1 MNNDHVEVVPIF
13 PIPVYFA
20 ICEDD
25 IKQSIDYMENAPI
38 DLEKDQDTLK
48 EYGTISSDNYI
59 LNRPEMTGLREWIMN
74 HVDNYARN
82 VLAWDFNKIDLT
94 MSWVSIKE
102 KGQRHKYHIHPNS
115 LISGV
120 FYRDTDDIEPISFLR
135 PRKFTNF
142 EIERNENIDAPYAF
156 DHHNFTPRKNTLVLF
171 PSETQH
177 SVGKIKQD
185 LPRKSLAFNTFI
197 FEKIGRPDSLTELD
211 LSKPNN

>member
-38 DLEKDQDTLK
+38 DLEKDQDILK

-120 FYRDTDDIEPISFLR
+120 FYWDTDDIEPISFLR

-156 DHHNFTPRKNTLVLF
+156 DHHNFIPRKNTLVLF

>member
-38 DLEKDQDTLK
+38 DLEKDQDVLK
-48 EYGTISSDNYI
+48 EYGTISSDDYI
-59 LNRPEMTGLREWIMN
+59 LNRPEMTSLREWIMN

-82 VLAWDFNKIDLT
+82 VLAWNFNKIDLT

-120 FYRDTDDIEPISFLR
+120 FYWDTDDIEPISFLR
-135 PRKFTNF
+135 PRKFNNF
-142 EIERNENIDAPYAF
+142 EIDRNENIDAPYAF
-156 DHHNFTPRKNTLVLF
+156 DHHNFTPRKNTLILF

-185 LPRKSLAFNTFI
+185 SPRKSLAFNTFI
-197 FEKIGRPDSLTELD
+197 FEKIGRPDSLTELN
-211 LSKPNN
+211 LSKD

>member
-48 EYGTISSDNYI
+48 EYGTISADNYI

-120 FYRDTDDIEPISFLR
+120 FYWDTDDIEPISFLR

-156 DHHNFTPRKNTLVLF
+156 DHHNFTPRKNTLILF

>member
-48 EYGTISSDNYI
+48 EYGTISADNYI

-102 KGQRHKYHIHPNS
+102 QGQRHKYHIHPNS

-120 FYRDTDDIEPISFLR
+120 FYWDTDDIEPISFLR

-156 DHHNFTPRKNTLVLF
+156 DHHNFTPRKNTLILF

>member
-38 DLEKDQDTLK
+38 DLEKDQDVLK

-120 FYRDTDDIEPISFLR
+120 FYWDTDDIEPISFLR

-156 DHHNFTPRKNTLVLF
+156 DHHNFTPRKNTLILF

-211 LSKPNN
+211 LRKN

>member
-25 IKQSIDYMENAPI
+25 IKQSVDYMENAPL
-38 DLEKDQDTLK
+38 DLEKDQDVLK
-48 EYGTISSDNYI
+48 EYGTISADNYI

-120 FYRDTDDIEPISFLR
+120 FYWDTDDIEPISFLR

-156 DHHNFTPRKNTLVLF
+156 DHHNFTPRKNTLILF
-171 PSETQH
+171 TSETQH

-211 LSKPNN
+211 LGKN

>member
-48 EYGTISSDNYI
+48 EYGTISADNYI
-59 LNRPEMTGLREWIMN
+59 LNRPEMTSLREWIMN

-120 FYRDTDDIEPISFLR
+120 FYWDTDDIEPISFLR

-156 DHHNFTPRKNTLVLF
+156 DHHNFTPRKNTLILF

>member
-38 DLEKDQDTLK
+38 DLEKDQDILK
-48 EYGTISSDNYI
+48 EYGTISSDDYI
-59 LNRPEMTGLREWIMN
+59 LNRPEMTSLREWIMN

-120 FYRDTDDIEPISFLR
+120 FYWDTDDIEPISFLR

>member
-120 FYRDTDDIEPISFLR
+120 FYWDTDDIEPISFLR

>member
-38 DLEKDQDTLK
+38 DLEKDQDILK

-120 FYRDTDDIEPISFLR
+120 FYWDTDDIEPISFLR

>member
-38 DLEKDQDTLK
+38 DLEKDQDVLK
-48 EYGTISSDNYI
+48 EYGTISSDDYI
-59 LNRPEMTGLREWIMN
+59 LNRPEMTSLREWIMN

-82 VLAWDFNKIDLT
+82 VLAWNFNKIDLT

-120 FYRDTDDIEPISFLR
+120 FYWDTDDIEPISFLR
-135 PRKFTNF
+135 PRKFNNF
-142 EIERNENIDAPYAF
+142 EIDRNENIDAPYAF
-156 DHHNFTPRKNTLVLF
+156 DHHNFTPRKNTLILF

>member
-38 DLEKDQDTLK
+38 DLEKDQDILK

-102 KGQRHKYHIHPNS
+102 KGQKHKYHIHPNS

-120 FYRDTDDIEPISFLR
+120 FYWDTDDIEPISFLR

>member
-38 DLEKDQDTLK
+38 DLEKDQDVLK
-48 EYGTISSDNYI
+48 EYGTISADNYI
-59 LNRPEMTGLREWIMN
+59 LNRPEMTGLRKWIMN

-120 FYRDTDDIEPISFLR
+120 FYWDTDDIEPISFLR

-156 DHHNFTPRKNTLVLF
+156 DHHNFTPRKNTLILF

-211 LSKPNN
+211 LSKPSN